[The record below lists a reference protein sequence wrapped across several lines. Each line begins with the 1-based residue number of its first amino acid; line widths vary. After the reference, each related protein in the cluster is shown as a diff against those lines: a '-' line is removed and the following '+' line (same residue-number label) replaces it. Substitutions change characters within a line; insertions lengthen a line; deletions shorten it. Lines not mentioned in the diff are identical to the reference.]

1 MWNDDEM
8 ITSGMF
14 SFGFGL
20 TQQHNI
26 FTESIGY
33 GVAIE
38 TIQILRRV

>member
-1 MWNDDEM
+1 M

-20 TQQHNI
+20 HNNI

-33 GVAIE
+33 AVVIE
-38 TIQILRRV
+38 TIQI